1 MIAVT
6 EEAPKQPKQGDF
18 WECDERFVRVLFSMI
33 DNGGVRAMGPNAL
46 ACLLVIRRRVPYHG
60 VSAFP
65 SAALIAKETDLSK
78 PTVYKAIDRLETL
91 GWLEKIKSGRKNIYR
106 LSEQY
111 IGTRVDG
118 QGVQHQKI
126 ATMPYGP
133 KAIQDERPNLAK
145 WKKTGI
151 LPEGSNI
158 IIHDAVINVE
168 INNFYEG
175 SKQIKQE
182 ISVKVDEHGL
192 EHIESEYFRERA
204 RLQMERLGAEKA
216 QEILNASAAEDLRTK
231 EEKKEGDTSD

>member
-6 EEAPKQPKQGDF
+6 EETPKIPKQTDF

-33 DNGGVRAMGPNAL
+33 DEGGVRAMGSNAL

-78 PTVYKAIDRLETL
+78 PTVYKAIDRLEAL

-111 IGTRVDG
+111 IGNRVDEH
-118 QGVQHQKI
+118 GVQHQKI
-126 ATMPYGP
+126 AKMPYGP
-133 KAIQDERPNLAK
+133 RAIQDERPNLLQ
-145 WKKTGI
+145 WKKTGV
-151 LPEGSNI
+151 LPQDTSI
-158 IIHDAVINVE
+158 TIHDATINVE

-192 EHIESEYFRERA
+192 EHIQSEYYRERA
-204 RLQMERLGAEKA
+204 RAQMERLGEEKA
-216 QEILNASAAEDLRTK
+216 QEILNASAAKALK
-231 EEKKEGDTSD
+231 EKQEPKEGDTSD